1 MQSTEGLAGRIRKIF
16 SLDPSRNAIEFQSQW
31 FTWGQLTRVMEQ
43 LEGFLAGQS
52 QGKGAAVGVMLRNR
66 PGHFAAM
73 MQVLISERCLVPI
86 NPLVGVGKLV
96 EEIEKLRTPVLVAD
110 VQDWAIPEVRA
121 AAERVGC
128 MGLAI
133 GGDGMVSIA
142 VVPGLE
148 KVGAGPHHEAMPGV
162 AINMLTSGTTG
173 PAKRIKLY
181 YKNLESGLLGALFY
195 ESGGGGEPTLK
206 DSMVI
211 VLSPFVHMGGVWGSV
226 SAVVAGRGIALLE
239 KFSIPEWHRTV
250 LLHKPK
256 LVAMPPT
263 AIRMIL
269 DANIPR
275 EDLASIIAVRSST
288 APLDP
293 DLKDAFEAHY
303 NIPILD
309 TYGATEF
316 NGGVA
321 GWTLA
326 DHKKFGNT
334 KRGSVGRAQPGCEL
348 RIADQETGE
357 ALPAGKI
364 GLLEVRAP
372 HVAKGEWVR
381 TTDLAELD
389 ADGFLYMRGRADDA
403 IIRGGFKVLPADVV
417 DMFKRHPAVLDAS
430 VVGLPDERLGA
441 VPVAAVELRSGAT
454 ATPEELLAYA
464 REHLTSYQV
473 PVALKIVDAL
483 PRTPS
488 MKVAQPAVR
497 ELFQESK

>member
-1 MQSTEGLAGRIRKIF
+1 MQSTERLAGRIRKIF
-16 SLDPSRNAIEFQSQW
+16 SLDPSRNALEFQGLW
-31 FTWGQLTRVMEQ
+31 FTWGQLSALMTQ
-43 LEGFLAGQS
+43 LDDMLNQQS
-52 QGKGAAVGVMLRNR
+52 LGKSTAIGMMLRNR
-66 PGHFAAM
+66 PAHFAAM
-73 MQVLISERCLVPI
+73 MEVLISERCVVPI
-86 NPLVGVGKLV
+86 NPMVGISKLV
-96 EEIEKLRTPVLVAD
+96 EEIEKLKAPALVAD
-110 VQDWAIPEVRA
+110 AQDWAIPEVRA

-128 MGLAI
+128 LGIALGVDGL
-133 GGDGMVSIA
+133 MSIA
-142 VVPGLE
+142 VVPGME
-148 KVGAGPHHEAMPGV
+148 KIGTGPHHELMPAV

-173 PAKRIKLY
+173 PAKRVKLF

-195 ESGGGGEPTLK
+195 ESDGGGEPKLK

-211 VLSPFVHMGGVWGSV
+211 NLSPFVHMGGVWGSV
-226 SAVVAGRGIALLE
+226 SAVVAGRGLALLE
-239 KFSIPEWHRTV
+239 KFTIPEWHKSV
-250 LLHKPK
+250 LLHRPK
-256 LVAMPPT
+256 LVALPPT
-263 AIRMIL
+263 AIRMVL
-269 DANIPR
+269 DADIPKA
-275 EDLASIIAVRSST
+275 DLSSVIAIRSST

-293 DLKDAFEAHY
+293 ALKDAFEAHY

-348 RIADQETGE
+348 RIVDQQTSA
-357 ALPAGKI
+357 ALTSGNI

-372 HVAKGEWVR
+372 HVAGGDWVR

-403 IIRGGFKVLPADVV
+403 IIRGGFKILPAEVV
-417 DMFKRHPAVLDAS
+417 DMFKLHPAVLDAS
-430 VVGLPDERLGA
+430 VVGLPDPRLGA
-441 VPVAAVELRSGAT
+441 VPVAAVELRRGAS
-454 ATPEELLAYA
+454 ASPEELLAFA
-464 REHLTSYQV
+464 RERLTSYQV
-473 PVALKIVDAL
+473 PVALKIVDEL

-497 ELFQESK
+497 ELFQEQK